1 MYAAVLGPQG
11 RKGVLSQVGRADV
24 VRAGWMSLV
33 WSVASFATSL
43 WALAWALGLPLSST
57 LSPQVISTYAWS
69 VDSVRAFFIVGLLA
83 AAIAIGA
90 LFTSSVSAA
99 AAWGMAALIGVALP
113 ALTGHAS
120 SLGSHGVA
128 MTSDV
133 VHAVSMAV
141 WVGGLLVILFH
152 AVRNDPATMR
162 ALPIFR
168 TVATWAVVFLA
179 VSGLGASFA
188 RMNSFSEL
196 LTTPFGFLIVAKV
209 TLLAALLVTA
219 RTLQTKVVGAGL
231 EQRTTLIRFAG
242 IEAVLMALAA
252 GLGVALTQTA
262 YPRVETLFPTNAET
276 LLGRPFPP
284 PPSASSIVFGWQ
296 VEPLFLGLALL
307 GIGLYIA
314 GVVRLHRRGD
324 RWPILRTVA
333 WVSGWLLVVW
343 STNAGIATYAMVTMT
358 WHMVSHMVMSMVAPI
373 LLAMAAPL
381 TLALRALPVSHG
393 ARRGPRE
400 WIVWGMHTKFGRFI
414 THPLWVL
421 FVFTIGLY
429 GLYYTP
435 LFAWLMSSHVGHLA
449 MQVHFLASGYLF
461 AWVVIQT
468 DPLPRSLP
476 PWGRLMLAV
485 IAMLLHSFF
494 ALPIMMSDT
503 AFGSQ
508 WYSQVQPPWLI
519 DLVADS
525 QSAGGV
531 AWGIAEIPT
540 FLLIIAVAVQWARS
554 DSKESARR
562 DRRVDRDGD
571 TELAAYN
578 ENLRRLA
585 EQDSAAEGM
594 TR

>member
-1 MYAAVLGPQG
+1 VPTETVTRKTAPAVSRWAWPLAIAAIGGLMVGLVVGGGATEAVADEIAGAGPLVGWGLPSVRLLATAAGVLTVGLLMYAAVLGPQG

-252 GLGVALTQTA
+252 GLGVPS
-262 YPRVETLFPTNAET
+262 PRPPTRVWRSCSRRMPKPCSAGPSHRHRV
-276 LLGRPFPP
+276 L
-284 PPSASSIVFGWQ
+284 PPSCS
-296 VEPLFLGLALL
+296 
-307 GIGLYIA
+307 A
-314 GVVRLHRRGD
+314 GRSNHCSWVWRCSGSACTS
-324 RWPILRTVA
+324 PA
-333 WVSGWLLVVW
+333 WSVC
-343 STNAGIATYAMVTMT
+343 TAGGTA
-358 WHMVSHMVMSMVAPI
+358 
-373 LLAMAAPL
+373 
-381 TLALRALPVSHG
+381 
-393 ARRGPRE
+393 
-400 WIVWGMHTKFGRFI
+400 GRFCGRWRGSRAGCSWSG
-414 THPLWVL
+414 PP
-421 FVFTIGLY
+421 
-429 GLYYTP
+429 TP
-435 LFAWLMSSHVGHLA
+435 
-449 MQVHFLASGYLF
+449 AS
-461 AWVVIQT
+461 
-468 DPLPRSLP
+468 PHM
-476 PWGRLMLAV
+476 PWSR
-485 IAMLLHSFF
+485 
-494 ALPIMMSDT
+494 
-503 AFGSQ
+503 
-508 WYSQVQPPWLI
+508 
-519 DLVADS
+519 
-525 QSAGGV
+525 
-531 AWGIAEIPT
+531 
-540 FLLIIAVAVQWARS
+540 
-554 DSKESARR
+554 
-562 DRRVDRDGD
+562 
-571 TELAAYN
+571 
-578 ENLRRLA
+578 
-585 EQDSAAEGM
+585 
-594 TR
+594 

>member
-1 MYAAVLGPQG
+1 
-11 RKGVLSQVGRADV
+11 
-24 VRAGWMSLV
+24 
-33 WSVASFATSL
+33 
-43 WALAWALGLPLSST
+43 
-57 LSPQVISTYAWS
+57 
-69 VDSVRAFFIVGLLA
+69 
-83 AAIAIGA
+83 
-90 LFTSSVSAA
+90 
-99 AAWGMAALIGVALP
+99 
-113 ALTGHAS
+113 
-120 SLGSHGVA
+120 
-128 MTSDV
+128 
-133 VHAVSMAV
+133 
-141 WVGGLLVILFH
+141 
-152 AVRNDPATMR
+152 
-162 ALPIFR
+162 
-168 TVATWAVVFLA
+168 
-179 VSGLGASFA
+179 
-188 RMNSFSEL
+188 
-196 LTTPFGFLIVAKV
+196 
-209 TLLAALLVTA
+209 
-219 RTLQTKVVGAGL
+219 
-231 EQRTTLIRFAG
+231 
-242 IEAVLMALAA
+242 
-252 GLGVALTQTA
+252 
-262 YPRVETLFPTNAET
+262 
-276 LLGRPFPP
+276 
-284 PPSASSIVFGWQ
+284 VFGWQ